1 MVLKTYPNK
10 NLYDVLKALFGT
22 VIAKG
27 IILLYAIWAYLFV
40 IVKVGAYSVTL
51 QATLMPSIH
60 PGILITILFLLVIYT
75 LTKNTRT
82 IFRFAEFLYQPI
94 LVFLAIMFL
103 FALPNMDFYE
113 LVPVSI
119 SNLEENLYTVPD
131 ICSIGGNL
139 VLVLFF
145 SKKLI
150 YSGNMKNITKR
161 VLNTVVVFSIIS
173 ILSIVLS
180 VAINGATITSK
191 LSYPMFQAIKNVSI
205 LNTFER
211 FDSLMTMIA
220 VLSDFVGIYIFLQM
234 IMLCLGWIFSYQSN
248 EENDVYHVNTDSHVM
263 NNSLKVYGAV
273 LFFIACV
280 YILLRNITQYEFET
294 YYREIQVYLNII
306 FQFVVPILLGVICLV
321 KQLGRRRREYR
332 MEQSSMTTDVD
343 V

>member
-10 NLYDVLKALFGT
+10 NFFDVLKTLFGS

-40 IVKVGAYSVTL
+40 ITKVGAYSVTL

-75 LTKNTRT
+75 LTKNART
-82 IFRFAEFLYQPI
+82 IFRFGEFLYQPI
-94 LVFLAIMFL
+94 ILFLAIMFL
-103 FALPNMDFYE
+103 FALPNMDLYE

-119 SNLEENLYTVPD
+119 SNLEENLYSIPD

-139 VLVLFF
+139 VLLLFF
-145 SKKLI
+145 SKQLI
-150 YSGNMKNITKR
+150 YSGNAKNIKKR
-161 VLNTVVVFSIIS
+161 VLNTVVVFTIIS

-191 LSYPMFQAIKNVSI
+191 LSYPMFQAIKSVSV

-211 FDSLMTMIA
+211 FDALMTMIA
-220 VLSDFVGIYIFLQM
+220 MLSDFVGIYVFLQ
-234 IMLCLGWIFSYQSN
+234 ITMLCLGWLFSYQN
-248 EENDVYHVNTDSHVM
+248 KEEDQEYQQNSDSHVM
-263 NNSLKVYGAV
+263 NNSLKVYGAI

-280 YILLRNITQYEFET
+280 YVLIRDITQYEFEA

-306 FQFVVPILLGVICLV
+306 FQFGVPILLGVICFV
-321 KQLGRRRREYR
+321 KQFGRRRREHR
-332 MEQSSMTTDVD
+332 IKQSSMTMDADV
-343 V
+343 